1 MQTIGYKILRA
12 EEFTALQ
19 ADAFEGAAV
28 DQADG
33 YVHLSTADQ
42 VAETAAKHFA
52 GQSGLM
58 IAAVDLTAL
67 GDALRW
73 EVSRGGALFPHLY
86 GRLRLSM
93 VRAVEPL
100 AWQADG
106 TLALPVSKLTVPLIL
121 VHGVSKKRIGAPGMF
136 C

>member
-1 MQTIGYKILRA
+1 VDTVGYKILRA
-12 EEFTALQ
+12 EEFAALRVDMF
-19 ADAFEGAAV
+19 AGAPI

-33 YVHLSTADQ
+33 YVHLSTAAQ
-42 VAETAAKHFA
+42 VAETAARHFA

-86 GRLRLSM
+86 GRLRWAA
-93 VRAVEPL
+93 VRGAVPL

-106 TLALPVSKLTVPLIL
+106 SLKLP
-121 VHGVSKKRIGAPGMF
+121 
-136 C
+136 